1 MDQVQNKKR
10 HIELEVV
17 DSADGFVAFKI
28 KEQTH
33 RGDEFSYYGSMFVSS
48 NEYVLESRN
57 SPMVEECYD
66 RLFVLGSNAEDDNIV
81 LTASLDFF
89 EKIKAAV
96 AEYNEK
102 NGNHLWPYE
111 GRVYYYIESDGC
123 IEAEI
128 SGGDYEWDIRRSNF
142 GNVFSTIE
150 EAKAVRARVKKALK
164 GE

>member
-33 RGDEFSYYGSMFVSS
+33 RGYEFSCHGSVFISS
-48 NEYVLESRN
+48 AEYLLESCR

-66 RLFVLGSNAEDDNIV
+66 RLCVRGSDTEEDNIV
-81 LTASLDFF
+81 LTASLEFF

-102 NGNHLWPYE
+102 NGNYLWPYE
-111 GRVYYYIESDGC
+111 GRGYYYIDSDGY
-123 IEAEI
+123 IDESI
-128 SGGDYEWDIRRSNF
+128 GGRERDWDIRRIKF
-142 GNVFSTIE
+142 GNAFSTVE
-150 EAKAVRARVKKALK
+150 EAKAARERVKKALK

>member
-17 DSADGFVAFKI
+17 GSEDGFVAFKI

-33 RGDEFSYYGSMFVSS
+33 RGEEFSCHGSAFMSS
-48 NEYVLESRN
+48 TECLLESCR

-66 RLFVLGSNAEDDNIV
+66 RLFVRGSNTEDDNTV
-81 LTASLDFF
+81 LTASLEFF

-102 NGNHLWPYE
+102 DGNHLWPHE
-111 GRVYYYIESDGC
+111 GHFYYYIDSDGY
-123 IEAEI
+123 IDEGI
-128 SGGDYEWDIRRSNF
+128 SGRDREWDIRRTKF
-142 GNVFSTIE
+142 GNVFSTVE
-150 EAKAVRARVKKALK
+150 EAKAARERVKKALK